1 VTAVRNLT
9 VYVRAAPH
17 LAAAACVSLAAVAA
31 VIVLHLAARTAERQ
45 YVHALAPVAV
55 RIKPY
60 GLALNEEAFHHD
72 DLLPAYGASELLF
85 SSPYDAYEIFRYYQS
100 GFQVYSVATP
110 AATPIIL
117 LQRLGAIGATLRG
130 RKVVVTVTPP
140 VFFRPPLDQASY
152 MANYAAIYPTAL
164 AFDTSIPYDLRQAVA
179 RRLLQYP
186 ATLQNNAPL
195 RWALEALA
203 SPSWTGRIGYT
214 LLFPLG
220 KLCEGVLRLQDEW
233 VTLAATRKPG
243 LPAPAHAELS
253 RAIDWD
259 GLSQHAAAA
268 SRQHSPNNPYGFSA
282 GYWRENAHH
291 LLRSDH
297 SPVPV
302 VRMMMAGLRNKRRT
316 QEWDDLDLL
325 LRVLRSLGASP
336 LLVSG
341 PFPGAYLDAWGVTP
355 ADREWYYAQIRQ
367 VSAKRGV
374 PLVDFE
380 QHDEDR
386 NFDQDP
392 DGHLS
397 DAGWVLM
404 AHAFDDFYHGDPQP
418 PGAPH
423 PVATS
428 GTTSTAP

>member
-1 VTAVRNLT
+1 MRHLRTLFET
-9 VYVRAAPH
+9 APH
-17 LAAAACVSLAAVAA
+17 LAAAACLLIVAGA
-31 VIVLHLAARTAERQ
+31 GATALHVTVHVVEHE
-45 YVHALAPVAV
+45 YVHALAPVEV

-85 SSPYDAYEIFRYYQS
+85 SSPFDAYEIFRYYQT

-110 AATPIIL
+110 AATPVIL
-117 LQRLGAIGATLRG
+117 LQRLGAIGTNMRG

-152 MANYAAIYPTAL
+152 VANYSALYATAL
-164 AFDTSIPYDLRQAVA
+164 TFDTAVPYELRQAVA

-186 ATLQNNAPL
+186 ATLEDNAPL

-243 LPAPAHAELS
+243 MPSPAHAELT

-259 GLSQHAAAA
+259 RLSHEAAVA
-268 SRQHSPNNPYGFSA
+268 SRRHSPNNPFGFNA
-282 GYWRENAHH
+282 GYWRENGPH

-302 VRMMMAGLRNKRRT
+302 VRMMVAGLRSKHRT

-325 LRVLRSLGASP
+325 LRVLLSLGASP

-341 PFPGAYLDAWGVTP
+341 PFPGAYLDAWGVAP
-355 ADREWYYAQIRQ
+355 ADRAWYYAQMRQ
-367 VSAKRGV
+367 LAANRGV

-386 NFDQDP
+386 DFDQDP

-404 AHAFDDFYHGDPQP
+404 SHAFDDFYHGGFHSVRDPR
-418 PGAPH
+418 A
-423 PVATS
+423 VATS
-428 GTTSTAP
+428 GTATTTP

>member
-1 VTAVRNLT
+1 MRYLSTFVRT
-9 VYVRAAPH
+9 VPH
-17 LAAAACVSLAAVAA
+17 VAAAACVCTVAA
-31 VIVLHLAARTAERQ
+31 AGAIALHLAVRTIDRE
-45 YVHALAPVAV
+45 YVHALAPVNV

-60 GLALNEEAFHHD
+60 GLALNEEAFHHG

-85 SSPYDAYEIFRYYQS
+85 GSRYDAYEIFRYYQT

-117 LQRLGAIGATLRG
+117 LQRLGAIGTNLRG

-152 MANYAAIYPTAL
+152 VANYAAIYSTAVT
-164 AFDTSIPYDLRQAVA
+164 FDPAIPYELRQAVA

-186 ATLQNNAPL
+186 ATLQDNAPL
-195 RWALEALA
+195 RWALESLA
-203 SPSWTGRIGYT
+203 SPSWTGRMAYT
-214 LLFPLG
+214 CLFPLG
-220 KLCEGVLRLQDEW
+220 KLSEGVLRLQDEW
-233 VTLAATRKPG
+233 LTLAATRKPG
-243 LPAPAHAELS
+243 MPAPAYAELS
-253 RAIDWD
+253 RSIDWD
-259 GLSQHAAAA
+259 RLRQQAIAA
-268 SRQHSPNNPYGFSA
+268 SRKRAPNNPYGFDA
-282 GYWRENAHH
+282 RYWRDNAHH
-291 LLRSDH
+291 LLESDH

-302 VRMMMAGLRNKRRT
+302 VRMMVAGLRSKHRT

-325 LRVLRSLGASP
+325 LRILHSLGASP

-341 PFPGAYLDAWGVTP
+341 PFPGTYLDAWGVTP
-355 ADREWYYAQIRQ
+355 ADRAWYYAQLRQ
-367 VSAKRGV
+367 LAANRGV

-404 AHAFDDFYHGDPQP
+404 SRAFDDFYHGLQP
-418 PGAPH
+418 FPTPRA
-423 PVATS
+423 V
-428 GTTSTAP
+428 GTTGTSSTTP